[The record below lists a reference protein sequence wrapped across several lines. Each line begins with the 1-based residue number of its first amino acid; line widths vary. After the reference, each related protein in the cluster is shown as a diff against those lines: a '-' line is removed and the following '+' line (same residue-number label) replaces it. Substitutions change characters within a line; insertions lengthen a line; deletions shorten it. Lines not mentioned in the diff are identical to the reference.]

1 MEDVMFEAFKTAFAA
16 GWGLIAAIL
25 SFAMLVGLANFMGS
39 VVKTARMRQRIKRR
53 LKD

>member
-1 MEDVMFEAFKTAFAA
+1 MLEVFKTAFAA
-16 GWGLIAAIL
+16 RWDLIAAVLYFVVI
-25 SFAMLVGLANFMGS
+25 VVLANFVGS

>member
-1 MEDVMFEAFKTAFAA
+1 MLEVFKTAFAA
-16 GWGLIAAIL
+16 GWGLIASVL
-25 SFAMLVGLANFMGS
+25 SFIVIMGLANCVDS